1 MLLYMYVA
9 INLQFV
15 AFIEPAILH
24 HANKKCCDCRHFMAD
39 THKCSKFGEMD
50 IVTGTKEYDYAIS
63 SRRSEDKCGK
73 EAVDF
78 EQNHFKFIT
87 VPYYFLKT
95 YQLIFLVLGFESWVV
110 WCQMQSQSNM

>member
-1 MLLYMYVA
+1 MKMNLLYMYVVIHRIA
-9 INLQFV
+9 FV
-15 AFIEPAILH
+15 ESAILH

-39 THKCSKFGEMD
+39 TNKCSKFGEMD
-50 IVTGTKEYDYAIS
+50 VVTGTKEYDYAIS

-73 EAVDF
+73 NATDF

-95 YQLIFLVLGFESWVV
+95 YQLFFLVLGFETWVL
-110 WCQMQSQSNM
+110 WCQAQLNM